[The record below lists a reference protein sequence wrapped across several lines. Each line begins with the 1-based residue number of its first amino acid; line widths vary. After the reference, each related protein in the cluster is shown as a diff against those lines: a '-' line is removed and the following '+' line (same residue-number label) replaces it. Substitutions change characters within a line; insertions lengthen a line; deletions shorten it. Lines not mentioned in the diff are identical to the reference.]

1 MEEYASR
8 GGRSLGVRPAC
19 GGLPPPRCSVTEM
32 KEHVQDAADLLAHW
46 VDAFNMVLNDEGAW
60 DWSQV
65 MEEHAEHIA
74 QLDQL
79 CALRKRWNKIVAEY
93 NAVVAPRLRNVGR
106 PLDASPT
113 QQADVLER
121 RKAGQSLRDIAD
133 DTTLSL
139 RTVRTII
146 DKADGVDRAT
156 LARLERIDVF
166 RM

>member
-1 MEEYASR
+1 
-8 GGRSLGVRPAC
+8 
-19 GGLPPPRCSVTEM
+19 M

-93 NAVVAPRLRNVGR
+93 NAVVARQ
-106 PLDASPT
+106 ASRHP
-113 QQADVLER
+113 DVHL
-121 RKAGQSLRDIAD
+121 
-133 DTTLSL
+133 
-139 RTVRTII
+139 
-146 DKADGVDRAT
+146 VDLHRVMLGHGIYCRGSSAS
-156 LARLERIDVF
+156 DF
-166 RM
+166 PF